1 MKEPATFIKLWRLG
15 PPIALATV
23 VFLIVAGAAMIFY
36 NEQAYRQ
43 QKLDEVGVQARILS
57 STVSAALVFDD
68 RPAAQ
73 EYVNAMAANFEVR
86 AAAIYD
92 QNGALFVDYVRGNAE
107 MPPAQLPPDAPRIE
121 NGRLVV
127 TAPVIEGQSALGTVY
142 LQTITEPF
150 ARRLE
155 RYGIIGLL
163 VFMASL
169 IVAVLGAAQ
178 VALGRVNQELES
190 RAAALADANRQLQ
203 RQIQERELVQE
214 ALRQSQKMEAIGQLS
229 GGIAHDF
236 NNLLT
241 IVMGNLQLL
250 QKRIAEG
257 RTDVAQYVEFAMDGL
272 NRASNVT
279 QRILAFSRRQPLAP
293 NPVKLSRLTTE
304 MGDLLRQSVGAG
316 IVVETRLAADWWTL
330 CDENQ
335 MENVIL
341 NLAINSRDAMPEG
354 GKLVVETADLHLA
367 RPEAPFADAPPG
379 DYVRLSVIDNGAG
392 MSEEVR
398 RRAIDPFFT
407 TKPQGQGTGLGLS
420 MIFGF
425 IQQSK
430 GYFHIDSKL
439 GEGTRVIMLLPRY
452 QGDGA
457 VDDAAAPAP
466 AASVARS
473 QDRPAKKS
481 TVLVVEDEEL
491 VRTLVVETIR
501 DEGFTVI
508 ERADG
513 TSALDVLNSEV
524 EIDLLLSDVRLPG
537 ANGYKL
543 AEIGM
548 ARRPQMKVLLMT
560 GFTQDPIPE
569 NLARAGIIMLYK
581 PYKLGDLVVY
591 ANQLLKAK
599 RDPATP

>member
-1 MKEPATFIKLWRLG
+1 MMETPTFIKLWRLG
-15 PPIALATV
+15 PSIALATV
-23 VFLIVAGAAMIFY
+23 VLLIVAGSAMIVY

-43 QKLDEVGVQARILS
+43 QKLDEASVQARILS
-57 STVSAALVFDD
+57 STVAAALVFDD

-73 EYVNAMAANFEVR
+73 EYVNAMAANSEVR
-86 AAAIYD
+86 AAAIYGRA
-92 QNGALFVDYVRGNAE
+92 GALFVEYVRGGASA
-107 MPPAQLPPDAPRIE
+107 PPARRPPDASRIE
-121 NGRLVV
+121 NGRILVTTPV
-127 TAPVIEGQSALGTVY
+127 TEGG
-142 LQTITEPF
+142 
-150 ARRLE
+150 
-155 RYGIIGLL
+155 
-163 VFMASL
+163 
-169 IVAVLGAAQ
+169 
-178 VALGRVNQELES
+178 VAL
-190 RAAALADANRQLQ
+190 
-203 RQIQERELVQE
+203 
-214 ALRQSQKMEAIGQLS
+214 GQLS

-250 QKRIAEG
+250 QKRLAEG

-272 NRASNVT
+272 NRAANVT

-316 IVVETRLAADWWTL
+316 IAVETRLAADWWTL

-398 RRAIDPFFT
+398 QRAVDPFFT

-439 GEGTRVIMLLPRY
+439 GEETRVIMLLPRY

-457 VDDAAAPAP
+457 VDAAAAPLP
-466 AASVARS
+466 AASVARP
-473 QDRPAKKS
+473 QDRPATAAKKS